1 MSTTVDTRVVSMQFD
16 NSQFERNVAT
26 SMSTLDKLK
35 QKLNFSGASRG
46 LEEINTATKNVNMT
60 GLGSAVETV
69 TAKFSALQV
78 MGVTALA
85 NITNSAVNAGKRMV
99 SALTIDPVKSGFS
112 EYELKMN
119 SVQTIMASTGKDIET
134 VNKYLE
140 ELNKYADQTIYSF
153 SDMTQNIG
161 KFTNA
166 GVELED
172 AVAAI
177 KGISN
182 EAALSGANAN
192 EASRAMYN
200 FSQALSAGYVKL
212 IDWKSIENA
221 NMATKGFK
229 EELIKTA
236 LELGTVTKAADGMYQ
251 TLEGTE
257 FNATKNF
264 NEVLQDQWMTSEVL
278 ITTLKKYSD
287 TTTEIGK
294 KASAAATEVK
304 TFSQLWDTLKESAQS
319 GWARTWELL
328 VGDLLEAKSLLTG
341 ISKFVG
347 GIIDKTS
354 DWRNNILGG
363 ALANPFEGIT
373 KVLNKVNG
381 ATEGI
386 AETVEMLESIT
397 EMANRV
403 IRGDFGNGEDR
414 IAIFTKQGW
423 NYAKVQNKVNE
434 LMGSS
439 VRHAEDEAE
448 AQENATEARNESI
461 ESLIALSDAELKALG
476 CTEKEIESLRALA
489 EYSEKTGISIK
500 DLSENID
507 LLNGRTLLINSF
519 KNLFGSKTSHT
530 FLNSET
536 FAALETAGIATE
548 KWKDEMID
556 AALAAGRLTKVG
568 DDLYK
573 IGNKTFTSNQLF
585 GEGLKENWAVT
596 KSVYQGLLGVITL
609 IKEAWQSVFP
619 PKTTEERAKGLYNII
634 AALHKFSTTMTMS
647 AGTADKLRRTFKG
660 LFAIIDVILTLTAG
674 PLKIA
679 FKILTEILSMFDMN
693 ILDLTA
699 GIGDALVA
707 FRDWIDNN
715 NLLTK
720 GLELLKPYIL
730 GLAKWISSLFN
741 SVSNSDILSNLADK
755 IVKLKDAFVDWFK
768 GLKDAENIPQYIL
781 QGLIGLVKNA
791 GSLVGS
797 AFNSILTAIKNLIA
811 KIPGVGDWF
820 AKLGD
825 SKGVAK
831 DILAGLVEGLKG
843 GAGAVWDTII
853 NIGKTILE
861 KIKGVLG
868 IHSPSREFFE
878 IGKNIIQGLIN
889 GVKAL
894 LGGLWNLLGTIATKC
909 IDFVKRI
916 DFGTLFAGLMTAGLI
931 VSGLKIAKA
940 LEALASPLEGLGDM
954 FEEIGDAAKM
964 MAKGVKNYLNSKA
977 ILNMAIAIAV
987 LAASVVMLTLV
998 PKEKLWSAVGAVAAL
1013 TGCIL
1018 AMSIAAA
1025 VLNKM
1030 GGVDAAGK
1038 KNYMGMVVSL
1048 LAISGAMLILALA
1061 LKQIADIDVNN
1072 IGPTLMVMAGLI
1084 AGVMLMAVALK
1095 RLSVTAAGVQWNDT
1109 GVVLLKMALAVLILV
1124 QVVKMAAGMSG
1135 SEAFRGVVVV
1145 AAIELL
1151 FIAIL
1156 KVSEKAGEFSSNA
1169 GGLLI
1174 KMGIALGIML
1184 AVVRLA
1190 ALMKASTVL
1199 KGVANLAIIELLF
1212 MTIVAV
1218 SKFAGEHA
1226 SKAGSMV
1233 LKMSVAMLLMLGVV
1247 KMAANVDRG
1256 MIDKAFGVII
1266 AIEILFA
1273 SMMLVSRLANEH
1285 SGKAGSALV
1294 KMAMAL
1300 LIVVGAMAL
1309 LALFDPS
1316 DMARS
1321 LIAVTIMLACFAGI
1335 AAALGTIKDT
1345 SGMFKTLIM
1354 VTVIIG
1360 LMIGALVAF
1369 TFIDPA
1375 KLAFALGALSVFSLL
1390 IMGLIA
1396 VTKNAGQL
1404 TIKDI
1409 APVLLVVGAMAA
1421 VIAILSVLDVETSI
1435 ETVGGLVLLLAGV
1448 TAVTF
1453 ALSKMHLTVKE
1464 AFKTVTALTLMAVPL
1479 LAFVGVLAAAQ
1490 DVVASIDTIGALILL
1505 VSASTLLL
1513 YALKPLGKHA
1523 GNAMLGVLALTT
1535 MAAPLALF
1543 VAILAGASGIKNAI
1557 ANVTAL
1563 SMLMTVL
1570 TALLIPLAVIGN
1582 FALSALI
1589 GVGLLTLMA
1598 IPLLAFVA
1606 VLALAK
1612 NVEAAAST
1620 VLALIVLATV
1630 CTLLLIPLAA
1640 IGKFGLS
1647 ALIGIGL
1654 LTLMAIPLLAFVG
1667 VLALAQ
1673 NVDTAAKTIVALI
1686 ALATVCTLLLIPLA
1700 LVGSLALPALIGI
1713 GLLTLMAVPLLA
1725 FVGVLALAQNV
1736 NVATETVTALI
1747 ALATVCTLLLIPL
1760 TLVGALVA
1768 PALLG
1773 VLALTA
1779 MVVPLVAFVG
1789 ILYLMEGLEDAR
1801 TNADILTDLMWT
1813 MSGVLTVLAV
1823 VGPMALV
1830 GEAAVLGL
1838 AAVVTAIL
1846 GLVVII
1852 GGLMEKV
1859 PILQDFLDTGIAV
1872 MEKFAYGIG
1881 SMIGNII
1888 KGFAETVS
1896 SILPTIGT
1904 HLSQFMENL
1913 QGFIDGARSIDES
1926 VLDGVGRLALCVLEL
1941 TGANLLTG
1949 LSKMLGMGLPKFG
1962 RELTKFMDNAKPFI
1976 DGSKDIDAEAI
1987 AGVKTLADAVLI
1999 LTGTDLVAGLTSWL
2013 TGGSSFADFAEQL
2026 PLLGTG
2032 LKGLCDNLG
2041 KNFDSVKVTAAA
2053 EAVKSL
2059 AQVACEIPNEG
2070 GVLGFFAGNNDM
2082 GVFAEDFPKL
2092 GEGLSGFC
2100 SKLGEGFN
2108 AATVEAAAKALK
2120 TIAVAAQEIPNTG
2133 GLLAEI
2139 VGDNVMSTFA
2149 EDFPKLGTALTGLCT
2164 NLGEGFNAAT
2174 VRAAAGAIKTLAT
2187 ASSEIPNTGGLLAAI
2202 VGDNDLAMFASGL
2215 PNVGVGLAGL
2225 CANLGEN
2232 FSSDKVIAAADAI
2245 QTLATAS
2252 STIENT
2258 GGLLAAIVGDNDL
2271 AMFASGLPNVGAGL
2285 SGLCAKLGENFS
2297 PDNVT
2302 AAATAIQTLTG
2313 VQINEKSGFLGW
2325 ITGET
2330 TLNDFATNLPSV
2342 GAGLAGFCSNLGTD
2356 FNPANVSAAAEA
2368 ITLLTNISPGKKDT
2382 IWNNNSLKDFA
2393 TDLPDIASSIAGF
2406 TKNLSG
2412 VGADQV
2418 KIAKDNIQAVI
2429 DIGNINIDAMTS
2441 LSAQLKQAG
2450 DSIVNVM
2457 KTIGSSTATGFTN
2470 AIKAAYGTF
2479 ESCGK
2484 TAMQSFVNGA
2494 ASVETNFGA
2503 IITQKLSGAG
2513 GSALEA
2519 MNRLGSLCSAAFGT
2533 AINSASFVF
2542 ENAGQFAVQKFI
2554 DGMKKVDV
2562 GTTAK
2567 DIATAAAGKFKQTDS
2582 FAAAGRA
2589 CVQGFANGMS
2599 GSQYIATSAATSV
2612 MNAAIAA
2619 AKEAA
2624 GINSPSKVFYGL
2636 GNFSVQGF
2644 TNALHDSTSTVYAAG
2659 EDMAKASIDGMNN
2672 AVSRIAEAIN
2682 TDIDSQ
2688 PTIRPVLDLTDVE
2701 SNAGRIGGMLN
2712 GQTLSVGANYA
2723 GSISAMMNRRSQ
2735 NGSNADIIAALK
2747 DLRGDLSTNRGDTYQ
2762 INGVTYDDG
2771 SNIAEFAHA
2780 VVRQA
2785 RIGRR
2790 V

>member
-797 AFNSILTAIKNLIA
+797 AFSSILTAIKNLIA

-861 KIKGVLG
+861 EIKGVLG

-1135 SEAFRGVVVV
+1135 SEAFRGVAVV

-1409 APVLLVVGAMAA
+1409 APVLLVVGVMAA

-1713 GLLTLMAVPLLA
+1713 GLLTLMAVPLL
-1725 FVGVLALAQNV
+1725 
-1736 NVATETVTALI
+1736 
-1747 ALATVCTLLLIPL
+1747 
-1760 TLVGALVA
+1760 
-1768 PALLG
+1768 
-1773 VLALTA
+1773 
-1779 MVVPLVAFVG
+1779 AFVG

-2245 QTLATAS
+2245 QTLTTAS

-2382 IWNNNSLKDFA
+2382 IWNNDSLKDFA

-2429 DIGNINIDAMTS
+2429 DIGNINIDALTS

-2582 FAAAGRA
+2582 FAAAGKA

-2672 AVSRIAEAIN
+2672 AVSRIADAIN